1 MGALIFSKT
10 ACMIL
15 AIGVFH
21 GSFSDSDGLP
31 ILWMSFSKVSMMTD
45 DYMSREFSGDPVVRT
60 QYFHCCGPRLMVRK
74 LRSQK
79 QHVMAR
85 KRHVELK

>member
-45 DYMSREFSGDPVVRT
+45 DYMSRNFLVIQWLGLSTSTAV
-60 QYFHCCGPRLMVRK
+60 GP
-74 LRSQK
+74 S
-79 QHVMAR
+79 
-85 KRHVELK
+85 